1 MKWFFSFS
9 FGLSVLLFILT
20 GCQSIQSESMV
31 DSDGEWVF
39 EWDNLE
45 SRIIELT
52 NQGLRDENPS
62 ELYHLKSLVENVR
75 TSEDG
80 PLTLSGAY
88 WLSVLNTNL
97 VLVEQERGGEPTQ
110 VLHLLDESIELLEH
124 TEFSVVEKNAL
135 LAMLYRAKIE
145 YDPSRTFELFSKMQD
160 TLDVA
165 IEADSTNLRVLLAQV
180 FIGVQ
185 PVLGFSIDLDVQKSI
200 DTALNSTFKTQGDS
214 MTPTWGLSQIY
225 ALAISR
231 LMEAEKITE
240 ASELAAE
247 AIDKFPDDTL
257 LNFWA
262 QLFQIEAKTHDP

>member
-1 MKWFFSFS
+1 MKWVFSLS
-9 FGLSVLLFILT
+9 FGLSMVLFVLT
-20 GCQSIQSESMV
+20 GCQSIQSESTV

-52 NQGLRDENPS
+52 NQGLRDGNPS

-75 TSEDG
+75 TSEDD
-80 PLTLSGAY
+80 PFPLSGAY

-97 VLVEQERGGEPTQ
+97 VLVEQERGGESTT

-160 TLDVA
+160 RLDVA

-185 PVLGFSIDLDVQKSI
+185 PVLGFSIELDVQKCI
-200 DTALNSTFKTQGDS
+200 DIALNSTYKTGGDAV
-214 MTPTWGLSQIY
+214 TPTWGLSQMY

-231 LMEAEKITE
+231 SMEAEKITE

-247 AIDKFPDDTL
+247 AINKFPNDPL
-257 LNFWA
+257 LNYWG
-262 QLFQIEAKTHDP
+262 QLFQIEAKTSDP